1 VSARCARNAA
11 AARCRGAQRQRA
23 ASSGRSPVAPAT
35 NADQSDQLPLQSSY
49 VIAVPSRATTCAST
63 DAAAAILVSS
73 STETL
78 ARRAA

>member
-49 VIAVPSRATTCAST
+49 VIAATL
-63 DAAAAILVSS
+63 AAKTS
-73 STETL
+73 ST
-78 ARRAA
+78 AALE